1 MTRPPVR
8 LVFESALACGRAEL
22 WAAITDLRWLRRE
35 MMPYLRMTAPPG
47 VRRLTDLRVTP
58 GAPLFVSRILYFGFL
73 PLDHSRLTL
82 LALTEQQGLVE
93 QSPMCSMR
101 LSRHAREILAHP
113 DDPALLVLRDE
124 LEFEPRWF
132 RGPTAWFVRRFFAH
146 RHAVLRRSWNVA
158 ADAGR
163 RG

>member
-8 LVFESALACGRAEL
+8 LVFESALACGRADL

-47 VRRLTDLRVTP
+47 VHRLTDVRVTP
-58 GAPLFVSRILYFGFL
+58 GTPLFASRILYFGFL

-82 LALTEQQGLVE
+82 LSLTQQQGFVE
-93 QSPMCSMR
+93 QSPMGSMR
-101 LSRHAREILAHP
+101 RWRHAREILAHP
-113 DDPALLVLRDE
+113 DDPNLLLLRDE

-132 RGPTAWFVRRFFAH
+132 RGPTTWFVRRFFEH
-146 RHAVLRRSWNVA
+146 RHAVLRRTWNGD
-158 ADAGR
+158 ADAGC

>member
-8 LVFESALACGRAEL
+8 LVFESALACGRPEL

-47 VRRLTDLRVTP
+47 VHRLTDVPVTP

-82 LALTEQQGLVE
+82 LSLTQQQGFVE
-93 QSPMCSMR
+93 QSPMGSMR
-101 LSRHAREILAHP
+101 RWRHARKILAHP
-113 DDPALLVLRDE
+113 DDPNLLLLRDE

-132 RGPTAWFVRRFFAH
+132 RGPTTWFVRRLFAH
-146 RHAVLRRSWNVA
+146 RHAVLRRTWNGD
-158 ADAGR
+158 ADAGC

>member
-1 MTRPPVR
+1 
-8 LVFESALACGRAEL
+8 
-22 WAAITDLRWLRRE
+22 
-35 MMPYLRMTAPPG
+35 
-47 VRRLTDLRVTP
+47 
-58 GAPLFVSRILYFGFL
+58 
-73 PLDHSRLTL
+73 
-82 LALTEQQGLVE
+82 VE
-93 QSPMCSMR
+93 QSPMGSMR
-101 LSRHAREILAHP
+101 RWRHAREILAHP